1 MTKKGAPV
9 KLRKSL
15 AGDMST
21 RTVRLELDFSFGTRS
36 LRWLM
41 VAALLFADASE
52 LASES
57 IVLTTYYPAPSG
69 VYARLVTTDN
79 TYLARDRG
87 AVGIGTKNPT
97 GKLSITNGDD
107 ARVKIYSNGGGIGV
121 IDAVAN
127 TDDAVGRWLSINP
140 TGGNVGIGTPN
151 PASTLSVKGGIQV
164 GTDGSPCNNSG
175 KAGALRWNPPNME
188 VCNGSA
194 WTAITGST
202 GGGGFACGCSYKW
215 AMQMCERNP
224 GLSTGCACKT
234 ANRTTGTC
242 DCPSGFQKTLLY
254 SQDGDGPASGY
265 SSWACL

>member
-1 MTKKGAPV
+1 
-9 KLRKSL
+9 
-15 AGDMST
+15 MST
-21 RTVRLELDFSFGTRS
+21 RTVRLKLDFCFGTRS
-36 LRWLM
+36 LRCLM
-41 VAALLFADASE
+41 AAAMLFAGASE

-69 VYARLVTTDN
+69 VYARLITTDN

-151 PASTLSVKGGIQV
+151 PASTLSVKGGVQI
-164 GTDGSPCNNSG
+164 GADGSSCNNSA

-188 VCNGSA
+188 VCNGSRWA
-194 WTAITGST
+194 AMASST
-202 GGGGFACGCSYKW
+202 GGGSFACGCSYRFV
-215 AMQMCERNP
+215 QMCNGNSP
-224 GLSTGCACKT
+224 GGAAACRCYA
-234 ANRTTGTC
+234 ANRTTSTC
-242 DCPSGFQKTLLY
+242 DCPAGFQQTLLY
-254 SQDGDGPASGY
+254 SQDGDGPLSGY